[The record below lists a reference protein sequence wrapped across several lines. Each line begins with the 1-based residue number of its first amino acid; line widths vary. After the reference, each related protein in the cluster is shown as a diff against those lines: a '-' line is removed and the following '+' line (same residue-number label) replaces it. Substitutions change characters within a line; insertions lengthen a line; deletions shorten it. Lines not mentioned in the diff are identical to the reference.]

1 MITVIIDLLTSMVHL
16 VPSRQD
22 IRAREVAEL
31 VFEHVYKHHGLPR
44 SIVSDRDA
52 LFTSQFWV
60 HLHALMGVDLKMSSA
75 FHPQTDGAT
84 ERANRTITQMLR
96 QCVSNDQK
104 DWVSKLPA
112 IEFALNSARS
122 ESTGFAPFFLNTGRM
137 PRSMILDAGG
147 SSEYPGVRFSPKT
160 RSRAHDSILAARV
173 KQTRLANRKR
183 RPTPFIEGDL
193 VYISTKNLSLPKG
206 RARKLFSKY
215 IGPYPIEKSFG
226 NNSFRVQLP
235 PELSRRGVHPV
246 YHSSQALLRIHVP
259 SDDRL
264 FPGRLA
270 PQVANLDLDP
280 KEWQVDRI
288 TSHRGKGREAEFEIR
303 WKAGDTTWIS
313 YDDALALDALQDY
326 CEALG
331 VGTPG
336 ELPMG
341 KSPPSDSSR
350 SWDLFQLI

>member
-31 VFEHVYKHHGLPR
+31 VFKHVYKHHGLPR
-44 SIVSDRDA
+44 SIASDRDM

-60 HLHALMGVDLKMSSA
+60 HLHVLMGVDLKISSA

-96 QCVSNDQK
+96 QCVSNNQK

-112 IEFALNSARS
+112 IEFVLNSARS

-137 PRSMILDAGG
+137 PRSMIWNAGG
-147 SSEYPGVRFSPKT
+147 AGEYPGVRVFAQKVKDSIMT
-160 RSRAHDSILAARV
+160 AHDSTLAARV
-173 KQTRLANRKR
+173 KQTRFANRQR
-183 RPTPFIEGDL
+183 RPTPFIEGGP
-193 VYISTKNLSLPKG
+193 VYISTKNLPLPKG
-206 RARKLFSKY
+206 RARKLFPKY

-226 NNSFRVQLP
+226 NDSFRVQLP
-235 PELSRRGVHPV
+235 PELSWRGVHPV
-246 YHSSQALLRIHVP
+246 YHASLLRIHVP

-264 FPGRLA
+264 FPGRLT

-288 TSHRGKGREAEFEIR
+288 TSLVPRLSDKMWLSEFE
-303 WKAGDTTWIS
+303 S
-313 YDDALALDALQDY
+313 E
-326 CEALG
+326 CEKCKPRFYPL
-331 VGTPG
+331 VLT
-336 ELPMG
+336 
-341 KSPPSDSSR
+341 R
-350 SWDLFQLI
+350 SLRTEN